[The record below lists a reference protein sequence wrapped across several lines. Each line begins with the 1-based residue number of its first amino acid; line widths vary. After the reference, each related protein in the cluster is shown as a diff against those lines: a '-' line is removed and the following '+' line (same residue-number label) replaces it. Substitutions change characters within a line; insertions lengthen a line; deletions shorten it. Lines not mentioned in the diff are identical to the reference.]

1 MGAVLPRHRG
11 LKRLRIV
18 RRGTRRLDGGKLRIA
33 RPPLAGTV
41 EAHPLRQTLAS
52 PDVLTAKQQ
61 PPARTAE
68 PVSAIGA
75 VAVNQAWGRLNL
87 SNLKR
92 WLFRKGLAK
101 ELVDASLGAEGDAKR
116 TAVLSFA
123 KAVAMNRAGMK
134 EIQTLA
140 ESLGLVDAWRST
152 KAHEQI
158 TKPAAPSLLPPVGA
172 IQKEQVQLEQGQ
184 VFEFFE
190 SWSTADGY

>member
-11 LKRLRIV
+11 LKRLRIL
-18 RRGTRRLDGGKLRIA
+18 RQGTRRLDGGKLRIA
-33 RPPLAGTV
+33 RPPLAGTG

-52 PDVLTAKQQ
+52 
-61 PPARTAE
+61 PARTAE

-75 VAVNQAWGRLNL
+75 GAVNEAWGRLNL

-172 IQKEQVQLEQGQ
+172 IQKEQVQL
-184 VFEFFE
+184 
-190 SWSTADGY
+190 